1 MPKTQIK
8 KYRSTCFFLVTP
20 ATDRDNAILHVR
32 NWIQSHNSISSIM
45 ASVSAVNTD
54 QLEVELFV
62 DATSFSDA
70 QEQVDDYL
78 NLLLAD
84 INDAEHEEFSR
95 GSNLLTSA

>member
-1 MPKTQIK
+1 
-8 KYRSTCFFLVTP
+8 
-20 ATDRDNAILHVR
+20 
-32 NWIQSHNSISSIM
+32 M